1 MQNINAAQKDVSF
14 EEQLVWDLIF
24 SNCEWEL
31 LSFISNVSPVII
43 FLASTLIQR
52 REILV
57 SKEIMQI
64 TLRQQNISINS

>member
-1 MQNINAAQKDVSF
+1 MQDINAAQEDVSF

-52 REILV
+52 GEILV

-64 TLRQQNISINS
+64 TLQQRNISINS

>member
-1 MQNINAAQKDVSF
+1 MQDINAAQKDVSF